1 MEETSKFILYYY
13 IIFFML
19 NSFFF
24 SCVFL
29 VVVDEIHHEL
39 SLLRFL
45 CVSDIHECVIK
56 TRKSTSFLL
65 SNLFEREKE
74 NVVASAHGKFIVV
87 NWKKGNNIHESTHMI
102 RYHWEIYMLMKKANK
117 ELWFYGYRSFR
128 EWSSIISYVDVKC
141 FVVGSPNEHMHQI
154 WPIYSNFISNW
165 VTIRLI

>member
-1 MEETSKFILYYY
+1 MWKKLVNLYYYY

-24 SCVFL
+24 LISKDIRVFLCVFL
-29 VVVDEIHHEL
+29 LVVVEIHHEL

-65 SNLFEREKE
+65 SNLFERERTLLLLHTA
-74 NVVASAHGKFIVV
+74 NLLWWIGKKVIIYMRVPT
-87 NWKKGNNIHESTHMI
+87 WYGTIGK
-102 RYHWEIYMLMKKANK
+102 YMLMKKANK

-128 EWSSIISYVDVKC
+128 EWSSIISYVDAKC
-141 FVVGSPNEHMHQI
+141 FVVRTPNEHMYQI
-154 WPIYSNFISNW
+154 WPI
-165 VTIRLI
+165 